1 MSSVPAPASVP
12 PPSLHEAPELPE
24 GIERPPPADRPRWRP
39 WTAWVALIAGFGA
52 ALVGAAVVGIVG
64 LAAGASFD
72 DPPPAVNIGAT
83 MVQDLCLVGA
93 AIVFAGMAGRPLPV
107 QFGLRPTPP
116 LKALGWMVAA
126 FLTFYVVTLI
136 WVAIVGGSPDD
147 KKLPDELGADRST
160 IALLAVAL
168 LVSVVAPIAEEFFF
182 RGFFYG
188 ALRNW
193 RGVLPAAIITGLVFG
208 AIHAGSADWE
218 FLLPLGVFGFLLCL
232 VRERTGSLYPCI
244 VLHCANN
251 SLAFGVSQD
260 WGWEI
265 PVLFVCALG
274 LIALA
279 ALAVRA
285 RWTPAPAPGT

>member
-1 MSSVPAPASVP
+1 MSSPPAPAP

-24 GIERPPPADRPRWRP
+24 GIERPPRPDRPAWKP
-39 WTAWVALIAGFGA
+39 WTAWVGLIAAFGA
-52 ALVGAAVVGIVG
+52 ALVGALFVGIVG
-64 LAAGASFD
+64 ALAGADFD
-72 DPPPAVNIGAT
+72 DPTPAVNIGAT
-83 MVQDLCLVGA
+83 VVQDLCLVA
-93 AIVFAGMAGRPLPV
+93 AALLFAGMAGRPLPA
-107 QFGLRPTPP
+107 QFGLRPTSPW
-116 LKALGWMVAA
+116 KALGWMVAA
-126 FLTFYVVTLI
+126 FVAFYVVTLI
-136 WVAIVGGSPDD
+136 WVAIVGGDPDD
-147 KKLPDELGADRST
+147 EKLPQELGVDRST
-160 IALLAVAL
+160 IAMLAVAF

-208 AIHAGSADWE
+208 AIHVGSADWE

-232 VRERTGSLYPCI
+232 LRDRTGSLYPCI

-265 PVLFVCALG
+265 PVLFVAALS
-274 LIALA
+274 LIGLA

-285 RWTPAPAPGT
+285 RWTPAPAAGA

>member
-1 MSSVPAPASVP
+1 MSSVPAPAP

-24 GIERPPPADRPRWRP
+24 GIERPQRQDRPRWRP
-39 WTAWVALIAGFGA
+39 WTAWVALVAGFGA
-52 ALVGAAVVGIVG
+52 ALVGAAIVGIVG
-64 LAAGASFD
+64 VAAGASFD
-72 DPPPAVNIGAT
+72 DPTPAVNIGAT
-83 MVQDLCLVGA
+83 IVQDLCLVAA
-93 AIVFAGMAGRPLPV
+93 AILFAGMAGRPLPA

-160 IALLAVAL
+160 IALLAVAF

-265 PVLFVCALG
+265 PVLFASALG

-279 ALAVRA
+279 AVAVRA
-285 RWTPAPAPGT
+285 RWTPAPAPGA

>member
-1 MSSVPAPASVP
+1 MSSPPAPAP

-24 GIERPPPADRPRWRP
+24 GIERPLRPDRPAWKP
-39 WTAWVALIAGFGA
+39 WTAWVGLIAAFGA
-52 ALVGAAVVGIVG
+52 ALVGALCVGIVG
-64 LAAGASFD
+64 ALAGADFD
-72 DPPPAVNIGAT
+72 DPTPAVNIGAT
-83 MVQDLCLVGA
+83 VVQDLCLVAA
-93 AIVFAGMAGRPLPV
+93 AILFAGMAGRPLPA
-107 QFGLRPTPP
+107 QFGLRPTSPW
-116 LKALGWMVAA
+116 KALGWMVATFVA
-126 FLTFYVVTLI
+126 FYVITLI
-136 WVAIVGGSPDD
+136 WVAIVGGDPDD
-147 KKLPDELGADRST
+147 EKLPDELGADRST
-160 IALLAVAL
+160 FALLAVAF

-232 VRERTGSLYPCI
+232 LRERTGSLYPCI

-265 PVLFVCALG
+265 PVLFVAALS
-274 LIALA
+274 LISLA
-279 ALAVRA
+279 AVAVRA
-285 RWTPAPAPGT
+285 RWTPAPAAGA